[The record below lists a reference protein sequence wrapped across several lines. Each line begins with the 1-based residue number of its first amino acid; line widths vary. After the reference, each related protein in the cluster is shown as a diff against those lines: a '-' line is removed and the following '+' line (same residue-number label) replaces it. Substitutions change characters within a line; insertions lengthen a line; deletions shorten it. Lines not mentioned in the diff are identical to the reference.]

1 MEMTFREKVQ
11 RSREQQ
17 AYQQMQEIGKGLEN
31 FACVLMAVLMFFLML
46 ILCG

>member
-1 MEMTFREKVQ
+1 MEMTFRERVQ

-17 AYQQMQEIGKGLEN
+17 AYRQMQEISKGLEN

>member
-17 AYQQMQEIGKGLEN
+17 AYQQMQEIGRGFEN
-31 FACVLMAVLMFFLML
+31 FVCVLMAVLMFFLML